1 VDTLELTFEIVF
13 FAIAI
18 PAFIADVLAGV
29 SERARQIG
37 RISTG
42 LLMLLG
48 GAAVNATSLAV
59 GVNYADFADDAKFG
73 WVTDAWRAVVPGH
86 AVLLIGLLVAF
97 EVTVGVMILLG
108 GRRAQAGLV
117 GAIAFHVCL
126 ALFFS
131 WFFTI
136 YGLAMLLPLI
146 MLLRAERRATTAPAH
161 PRQKQPAQVGAW
173 TLACNPNS
181 PRTMCG
187 GMGPHVV
194 RARHAGRAGAVPA
207 SGATRA
213 GEQVRSQ
220 PKHPVRGR
228 S

>member
-1 VDTLELTFEIVF
+1 MCCV
-13 FAIAI
+13 
-18 PAFIADVLAGV
+18 GV

-59 GVNYADFADDAKFG
+59 GVSYADFADDAKFG

-97 EVTVGVMILLG
+97 EATVGVMILLG
-108 GRRAQAGLV
+108 GRRVQAGLV

-146 MLLRAERRATTAPAH
+146 MLLRAERRATTSPAH
-161 PRQKQPAQVGAW
+161 PRQKQPAQVGA
-173 TLACNPNS
+173 
-181 PRTMCG
+181 
-187 GMGPHVV
+187 
-194 RARHAGRAGAVPA
+194 
-207 SGATRA
+207 
-213 GEQVRSQ
+213 
-220 PKHPVRGR
+220 
-228 S
+228 

>member
-1 VDTLELTFEIVF
+1 VATLELTFEIVF

-97 EVTVGVMILLG
+97 EATVGVMILLG

-161 PRQKQPAQVGAW
+161 PRQKQPAQVGA
-173 TLACNPNS
+173 
-181 PRTMCG
+181 
-187 GMGPHVV
+187 
-194 RARHAGRAGAVPA
+194 
-207 SGATRA
+207 
-213 GEQVRSQ
+213 
-220 PKHPVRGR
+220 
-228 S
+228 